1 MRVKLPED
9 EHPEIGLIALIDCIF
24 FLLIFFMMATSF
36 KHGDKDKQHE
46 LPITLPKAHVSFDAA
61 TAAPDPLDIAVDGS
75 GRLYLGE
82 RRIGIHEL
90 HDVLKRE
97 ATRGK
102 DRPVR
107 ISGDK
112 GARYEQIVQVLELC
126 QFEGFTGISMRVSK

>member
-1 MRVKLPED
+1 MRVKLPEE

-36 KHGDKDKQHE
+36 RHGDKDKVEE
-46 LPITLPKAHVSFDAA
+46 LPITLPRADVSFHAA
-61 TAAPDPLDIAVDGS
+61 TAAPDPLDIAVDGN

-82 RRIGIHEL
+82 RKIRIQEL

-97 ATRGK
+97 GARGK
-102 DRPVR
+102 NRPIR
-107 ISGDK
+107 ISGDR

-126 QFEGFTGISMRVSK
+126 QFEGFTEISMRVRK

>member
-1 MRVKLPED
+1 MRARLPEE

-24 FLLIFFMMATSF
+24 FLLMFFMMATSF
-36 KHGDKDKQHE
+36 KHGDKQVE

-75 GRLYLGE
+75 GQLYLGE
-82 RRIGIHEL
+82 RKIGIQEL

-97 ATRGK
+97 AARGK

-112 GARYEQIVQVLELC
+112 GARYEQVVQVLELC
-126 QFEGFTGISMRVSK
+126 EFEGLTGISMRVRK